1 MYRFVAGCVFA
12 AFILTTGIEA
22 MTDTGVGHMYKLPV
36 TQDVWLENQWNHN
49 FEYLLVIR
57 DIP

>member
-36 TQDVWLENQWNHN
+36 TQVSKAVVHYSCMMD
-49 FEYLLVIR
+49 F
-57 DIP
+57 